1 MMPCRVWV
9 EFWCQVYPSSNIH
22 PANLCKALVFTFR
35 PWHLLQKP
43 RFYQN
48 RSKSSAKYAQ
58 DSEAHFAREL
68 SGLTASTAVETSP
81 PPPPVMALWY
91 SFPTILRISYSSIC
105 LGRSG
110 TEPSFLYTRIA
121 RRLLEWIGRTSW
133 IAGTTHFMSWD
144 VGACK
149 PLNRAEDQRRPHENS
164 PLQVNRNLSEMLC
177 ELPHIRGSLF

>member
-1 MMPCRVWV
+1 MCILLKSPGRYLLRDQYERLKKASMMPCRVWV

-81 PPPPVMALWY
+81 PPLSWRYGIVSPQ
-91 SFPTILRISYSSIC
+91 SFEFPTVASV
-105 LGRSG
+105 LGEVVQSRPFCTHASPG
-110 TEPSFLYTRIA
+110 VSWNGLGGLPE
-121 RRLLEWIGRTSW
+121 LLEQHT
-133 IAGTTHFMSWD
+133 
-144 VGACK
+144 
-149 PLNRAEDQRRPHENS
+149 L
-164 PLQVNRNLSEMLC
+164 
-177 ELPHIRGSLF
+177 